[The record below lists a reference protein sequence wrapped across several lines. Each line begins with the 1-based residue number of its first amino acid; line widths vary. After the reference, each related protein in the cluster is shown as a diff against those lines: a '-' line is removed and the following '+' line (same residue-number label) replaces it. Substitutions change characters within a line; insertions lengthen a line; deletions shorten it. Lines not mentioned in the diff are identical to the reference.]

1 MREKGFDQLP
11 VSAASPSGKQ
21 KLVGLVTLG
30 NLLSYIAAG
39 RANPKS
45 PVQDAMFD
53 FRKLGE
59 VVTDLG
65 RLHLDIDGSMEDE
78 EKRKKRDRFVEI
90 TMETRLSEL
99 NRFFEWNSAAVVT
112 ERVEG
117 ELRAK
122 AVVTKVDL
130 LSWMVRQGNLNGQI
144 NGQKE

>member
-11 VSAASPSGKQ
+11 VSASSPSGKP

-30 NLLSYIAAG
+30 NLLSYIASG

-45 PVQDAMFD
+45 RVQEVMFD

-65 RLHLDIDGSMEDE
+65 RLHLDGDKDGEDLR
-78 EKRKKRDRFVEI
+78 KRRDRFVEI
-90 TMETRLSEL
+90 TMETRLTEL
-99 NRFFEWNSAAVVT
+99 NKFFEWNSAAVVT

-130 LSWMVRQGNLNGQI
+130 LSWMVRQGSLNGQ
-144 NGQKE
+144 GQ

>member
-11 VSAASPSGKQ
+11 VSASSPSGKP

-39 RANPKS
+39 RASPKS
-45 PVQDAMFD
+45 RVQEVMFD

-65 RLHLDIDGSMEDE
+65 RLHLDGEGAG
-78 EKRKKRDRFVEI
+78 KGKKSRERFVEI

-99 NRFFEWNSAAVVT
+99 NKFFEWNSAAVVT
-112 ERVEG
+112 ERVDG

-130 LSWMVRQGNLNGQI
+130 LSWMVRQGGLNGQ
-144 NGQKE
+144 QEK

>member
-11 VSAASPSGKQ
+11 VSASSPSGKP

-39 RANPKS
+39 RASPKS
-45 PVQDAMFD
+45 SVQEVMFD

-65 RLHLDIDGSMEDE
+65 RLHLDGEGGKNTRRE
-78 EKRKKRDRFVEI
+78 RFVEI

-99 NRFFEWNSAAVVT
+99 NKFFEWNSAAVVT

-130 LSWMVRQGNLNGQI
+130 LSWMVRQGGLNGH
-144 NGQKE
+144 GQ